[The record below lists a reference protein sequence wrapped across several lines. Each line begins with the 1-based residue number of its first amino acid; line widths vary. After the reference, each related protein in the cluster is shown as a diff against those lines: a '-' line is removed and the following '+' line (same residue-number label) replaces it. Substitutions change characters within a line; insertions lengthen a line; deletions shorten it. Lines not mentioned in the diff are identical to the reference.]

1 MQSQNM
7 PPVVSPQEWQAAWE
21 RMLVKEKDLTRARDA
36 LAAERRRMPRTAIEK
51 QYRFEGP
58 SGPAS
63 LLDLFEGRRQLVVY
77 RFFFEPGVMGWP
89 ESGCV
94 GCSPWP
100 TRSRTSRI

>member
-51 QYRFEGP
+51 QYRFEGRAARRAC
-58 SGPAS
+58 STCSRAGVSWSSIASSSPA
-63 LLDLFEGRRQLVVY
+63 
-77 RFFFEPGVMGWP
+77 
-89 ESGCV
+89 
-94 GCSPWP
+94 
-100 TRSRTSRI
+100 